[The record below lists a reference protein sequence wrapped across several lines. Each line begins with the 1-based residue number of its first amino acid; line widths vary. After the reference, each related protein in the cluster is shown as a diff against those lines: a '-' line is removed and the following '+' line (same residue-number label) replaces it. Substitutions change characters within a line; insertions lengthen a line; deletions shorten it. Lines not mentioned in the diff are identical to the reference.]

1 MNRYTAHEF
10 DNRDSSQMYEYLEA
24 RIEVMKRRITEL
36 DMENQDLRQLREPYT
51 ETREHVAGL
60 CYRNGPRYP
69 PDAVTLSLLYD
80 NETSGMSL
88 AIGANVGR
96 WGTIILNHTSMVRSH

>member
-36 DMENQDLRQLREPYT
+36 EIENQDLRQLREPYT

-60 CYRNGPRYP
+60 C
-69 PDAVTLSLLYD
+69 
-80 NETSGMSL
+80 
-88 AIGANVGR
+88 
-96 WGTIILNHTSMVRSH
+96 